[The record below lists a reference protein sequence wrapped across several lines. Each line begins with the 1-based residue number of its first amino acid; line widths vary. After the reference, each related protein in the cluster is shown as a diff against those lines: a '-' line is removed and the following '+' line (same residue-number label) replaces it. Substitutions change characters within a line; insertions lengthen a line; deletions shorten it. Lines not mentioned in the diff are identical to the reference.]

1 MAGETGEAADGTVR
15 QRLLRAALEVAA
27 VHGIARL
34 SIGDVARA
42 AGLSRQ
48 TLYKHFA
55 NKQALVAEVV
65 ADEARAMIDAV
76 VAAADAQPEPRAA
89 LEAGMLAA
97 LRLTRDHPLL
107 DRLVR
112 TEPESLIPLLVA
124 ESSAALLL
132 VRHAVTAVLA
142 ERFPALGE
150 VDLRRLADMV
160 ARLLVSYAV
169 SAPDD
174 PPEVVAAAAAG
185 FLVDGVAN
193 LTSPVVSM
201 SSDPGSRTGSR

>member
-1 MAGETGEAADGTVR
+1 MAGEGQVR
-15 QRLLRAALEVAA
+15 ERLLRAALEVAA

-34 SIGDVARA
+34 SVGDVARA

-55 NKQALVAEVV
+55 NKQALIAEVV
-65 ADEARAMIDAV
+65 AEEARAMIEAV
-76 VAAADAQPEPRAA
+76 VAAANAEPRARAA
-89 LEAGMLAA
+89 LEAGLLAA
-97 LRLTRDHPLL
+97 LRLSRDHPLL

-112 TEPESLIPLLVA
+112 TEPESLIPLLVS
-124 ESSAALLL
+124 ESSASLLL
-132 VRHAVTAVLA
+132 VRRAVTVVLA
-142 ERFPALGE
+142 ERFPALGD

-193 LTSPVVSM
+193 LSSPVVPLSTEPA
-201 SSDPGSRTGSR
+201 PGAGCR

>member
-1 MAGETGEAADGTVR
+1 MSGEGTVR
-15 QRLLRAALEVAA
+15 QRLLRATLEVAA
-27 VHGIARL
+27 VHGLARL
-34 SIGDVARA
+34 SVGDVARA

-48 TLYKHFA
+48 TLYKHFP

-65 ADEARAMIDAV
+65 AEEARTMIEAV
-76 VAAADAQPEPRAA
+76 VAAATAEADPRSA

-112 TEPESLIPLLVA
+112 TEPESLIPLLVS

-132 VRHAVTAVLA
+132 VRQAVTAVLA
-142 ERFPALGE
+142 ERFPALGH

-174 PPEVVAAAAAG
+174 PPEVVAAVAAG

-193 LTSPVVSM
+193 LASPVAST
-201 SSDPGSRTGSR
+201 DPGPVPRAPVH

>member
-1 MAGETGEAADGTVR
+1 MAEEGQVR
-15 QRLLRAALEVAA
+15 ERLLRAAVEVAA

-34 SIGDVARA
+34 SVGDVARA

-55 NKQALVAEVV
+55 NKQALIAEVV
-65 ADEARAMIDAV
+65 AEEASAMIEAV
-76 VAAADAQPEPRAA
+76 VAAANAEPEARAA
-89 LEAGMLAA
+89 LEAGLLAA
-97 LRLTRDHPLL
+97 LRLSRDHPLL

-112 TEPESLIPLLVA
+112 TEPESLIPLLVS
-124 ESSAALLL
+124 ESSAPLLL
-132 VRHAVTAVLA
+132 VRRAVTVVLA
-142 ERFPALGE
+142 ERFPALGD

-193 LTSPVVSM
+193 LSSPVVPLSTE
-201 SSDPGSRTGSR
+201 PAPGAGSR